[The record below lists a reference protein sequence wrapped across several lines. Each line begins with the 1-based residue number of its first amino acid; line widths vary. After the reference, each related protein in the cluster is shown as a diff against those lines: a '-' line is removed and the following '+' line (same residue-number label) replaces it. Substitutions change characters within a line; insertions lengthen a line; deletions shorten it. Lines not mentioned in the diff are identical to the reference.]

1 MAKTPAQR
9 IKKHGANAAVPQHH
23 LPPVIN
29 PTTSRTPQKAQSNS
43 NLIVIAGVVAS
54 LFLFWYLHL
63 LTLNQLT
70 QLSGG
75 QAMPDSLVGGFDQ
88 GFVEQLRA
96 AMDADARGQLSYVH
110 KTAGMLFPLIFGFTW
125 LLLIGTNVARKSLRW
140 ALWALPLLFAAVR
153 LWGNTVI
160 DAMMSADTLDAGQVA
175 LASGLTVA
183 GWALLALSLVA
194 GGAAVFLGRKAAAA
208 SRHHGT
214 CPVLIR
220 AATGLFSIP
229 GLRTRD
235 MSTSPWLLAAGHVQP
250 VSPWTSLRQS
260 RARDMSSH
268 GQRALAQWS
277 MSIPVALG
285 MSPAGATEGHVQP
298 WTQPLD
304 ILPLCPVPPA
314 SGGHVHSAAGSGYV
328 RQEFKGLLRTLR
340 GSGLLKVVGGFQQVL
355 PRFGPVSQCG
365 VRPAQQQRRLAQN
378 LRRRLFR
385 DREICSRMST
395 ADFGSPARK
404 FQWPRFSFSNSESSS
419 GCRQ

>member
-75 QAMPDSLVGGFDQ
+75 QSMPDSLVGGFDL

-96 AMDADARGQLSYVH
+96 AMDADARGQLNYVH

-140 ALWALPLLFAAVR
+140 ALWLLPLLFAAVR

-160 DAMMSADTLDAGQVA
+160 DEMMSADTLDGGQVA

-183 GWALLALSLVA
+183 GWALLALSVVA
-194 GGAAVFLGRKAAAA
+194 GVAAVILGRKAAAA
-208 SRHHGT
+208 PLT
-214 CPVLIR
+214 
-220 AATGLFSIP
+220 P
-229 GLRTRD
+229 G
-235 MSTSPWLLAAGHVQP
+235 HF
-250 VSPWTSLRQS
+250 QS
-260 RARDMSSH
+260 
-268 GQRALAQWS
+268 
-277 MSIPVALG
+277 
-285 MSPAGATEGHVQP
+285 
-298 WTQPLD
+298 
-304 ILPLCPVPPA
+304 
-314 SGGHVHSAAGSGYV
+314 
-328 RQEFKGLLRTLR
+328 
-340 GSGLLKVVGGFQQVL
+340 
-355 PRFGPVSQCG
+355 
-365 VRPAQQQRRLAQN
+365 
-378 LRRRLFR
+378 
-385 DREICSRMST
+385 
-395 ADFGSPARK
+395 
-404 FQWPRFSFSNSESSS
+404 
-419 GCRQ
+419 